1 MPSSF
6 AKINA
11 SMAGKFEDADKI
23 PQWIRHHGGVF
34 SKMVDSNTTHLIV
47 TEDSFKRNVEA
58 VKDAKKLGTVKIVR
72 SDWLYDSLQQKS
84 LRPKDAKPYL
94 WEKILEDEMRPR
106 KKQKLAAASKPPSK
120 KVQRKKPPKDPFL
133 KKKPAP
139 RSKTVVL
146 PKDEIYTN
154 PDTKEAWDATLTR
167 IGPKL
172 RREKFRLAIF
182 QSIEETPTYSA
193 YVKYSRTG
201 TGNVSILAP
210 PQSCL
215 DLAKAS
221 FEKFF
226 LLQTG
231 LEWAQRWE
239 NQPRSPKRNS
249 EGVVLPSHEG
259 WYTLER
265 GSIMSE
271 YMKGPSLPLATPAA
285 APTLIDS
292 GDALT
297 SVDKHSLPGEGNIF
311 TFDHDNSD
319 DGYAESLKSY
329 TPSPPQFAPSEPSDE
344 LKVTTF
350 IRNAK
355 SLTEYRASEPSDDGK
370 AESLKRSVQSLPD
383 FGPSGSSDEA
393 RAAFFKRIPPFS
405 LSRRDSPIIEEPVLV
420 DVEKLKRSAVVLL
433 ESASSRQLDDGE
445 LMDVAIDYQL
455 DEEKVNEVED
465 EIADEVEYGNGKEH
479 GADYGFTDENRDE
492 SEIVDE
498 WGLLAGNEG

>member
-11 SMAGKFEDADKI
+11 SMVGKFEDADKI

-34 SKMVDSNTTHLIV
+34 SKTVDSNTTHLIV

-84 LRPKDAKPYL
+84 IRPKDAKPYL
-94 WEKILEDEMRPR
+94 WEKILEGEMRPR
-106 KKQKLAAASKPPSK
+106 KKQKLAAAPKPPSK

-133 KKKPAP
+133 KKKPA
-139 RSKTVVL
+139 SKTVVL
-146 PKDEIYTN
+146 H
-154 PDTKEAWDATLTR
+154 TKEAWDATLTR
-167 IGPKL
+167 IGPNL

-193 YVKYSRTG
+193 YAKYSRTG

-221 FEKFF
+221 FKKFF

-231 LEWAQRWE
+231 LEWAQRWD
-239 NQPRSPKRNS
+239 NQPRSLKRNS

-259 WYTLER
+259 WYSLER

-271 YMKGPSLPLATPAA
+271 YMKGPSLPLATRAA

-292 GDALT
+292 GDAST
-297 SVDKHSLPGEGNIF
+297 SVDGHSFPGEEDVS
-311 TFDHDNSD
+311 TFDHDSSD
-319 DGYAESLKSY
+319 DGYVESLKSY
-329 TPSPPQFAPSEPSDE
+329 TPSPPQFAPSEPSD
-344 LKVTTF
+344 
-350 IRNAK
+350 
-355 SLTEYRASEPSDDGK
+355 DGK
-370 AESLKRSVQSLPD
+370 AESLKRSV
-383 FGPSGSSDEA
+383 
-393 RAAFFKRIPPFS
+393 KS
-405 LSRRDSPIIEEPVLV
+405 LSDFEPSELF
-420 DVEKLKRSAVVLL
+420 
-433 ESASSRQLDDGE
+433 DD
-445 LMDVAIDYQL
+445 A
-455 DEEKVNEVED
+455 EVE
-465 EIADEVEYGNGKEH
+465 
-479 GADYGFTDENRDE
+479 T
-492 SEIVDE
+492 
-498 WGLLAGNEG
+498 